1 MDGTILPIVWNIDP
15 IDWQR
20 SDVEGIVRDV
30 EKKVA
35 DGSII
40 LLHDC
45 YDSSVEAALRIV
57 DDLLEQGYQFVT
69 ADQMILE

>member
-1 MDGTILPIVWNIDP
+1 MLPILWNIDP

-30 EKKVA
+30 EKKWPM
-35 DGSII
+35 DLLF

>member
-1 MDGTILPIVWNIDP
+1 M
-15 IDWQR
+15 
-20 SDVEGIVRDV
+20 EGIVRDV